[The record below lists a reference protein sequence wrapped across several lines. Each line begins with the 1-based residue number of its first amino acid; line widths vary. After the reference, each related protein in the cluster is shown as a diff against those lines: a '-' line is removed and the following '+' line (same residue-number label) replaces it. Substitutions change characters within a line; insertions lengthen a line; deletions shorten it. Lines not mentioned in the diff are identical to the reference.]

1 MVRAPS
7 SPVPPSPL
15 SGQANLARHSFTLSP
30 GGAAAPSK
38 DDGERQ
44 RLWWEVGD
52 GLLPELL
59 DGGLSKISF
68 GFQKNSQILKFEFEP
83 ICDRYLRIS

>member
-30 GGAAAPSK
+30 GGAAAPGK

-68 GFQKNSQILKFEFEP
+68 GFQKKFSNFK
-83 ICDRYLRIS
+83 I